1 MALLR
6 PKNNSFWGKVPTY
19 TVFYVIKKNPTC
31 TPLRP
36 TCLLISEKSATYTM
50 KWSYTII
57 WQVRV
62 DTIHTIRT
70 ETVSDSLHDVIFP
83 PLCNFY

>member
-36 TCLLISEKSATYTM
+36 TCLLIISEKSSHLHY
-50 KWSYTII
+50 SNFL
-57 WQVRV
+57 VL
-62 DTIHTIRT
+62 H
-70 ETVSDSLHDVIFP
+70 EHFFHGSLVALVF
-83 PLCNFY
+83 